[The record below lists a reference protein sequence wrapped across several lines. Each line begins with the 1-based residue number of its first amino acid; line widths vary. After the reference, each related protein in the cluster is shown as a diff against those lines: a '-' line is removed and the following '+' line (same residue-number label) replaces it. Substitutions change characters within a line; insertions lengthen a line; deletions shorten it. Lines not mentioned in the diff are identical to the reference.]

1 MTLLQDTPA
10 VQQRKAEGERGSGR
24 HAIACLALLL
34 VLLWTQHGHAAPEP
48 PRLLDLNLPAHH
60 LEESVQA
67 FSRATGMA
75 VRVDRELTHG
85 RRAIGVKGRYTA
97 QQALDVLLTGSGL
110 MARYASSD
118 AFTLQVP
125 RSDPQPEVRGA
136 KARAAAQRLNTSYAA
151 ALQQAIER
159 SLCRSP
165 LTRPGSF
172 RALVQVWIS
181 AHGQIEFSR
190 LVSTTGNAQRDEA
203 LVRSLSA
210 TRIDRPAPSSLR
222 LPVTLLLMPE
232 TTGTRM
238 KCTTGEGAFRS

>member
-1 MTLLQDTPA
+1 MTVLQDTPA
-10 VQQRKAEGERGSGR
+10 VHQRRAEGERGAAR
-24 HAIACLALLL
+24 QAIACLALLL
-34 VLLWTQHGHAAPEP
+34 ALLWTPLVQAATET
-48 PRLLDLNLPAHH
+48 PRLLDLNLPAQN
-60 LEESVQA
+60 LEQSLQA

-75 VRVDRELTHG
+75 VLVDRELTRS
-85 RRAIGVKGRYTA
+85 RRSIGVHGRYTA

-125 RSDPQPEVRGA
+125 RSDPQAEDRGP
-136 KARAAAQRLNTSYAA
+136 KARAAAQRLNTSYAG

-172 RALVQVWIS
+172 RALVQVWVNPD
-181 AHGQIEFSR
+181 GRIEYSR
-190 LVSTTGNAQRDEA
+190 LVSSTGDVKRDET
-203 LVRSLSA
+203 LVRSLSS
-210 TRIDRPAPSSLR
+210 TRVDRPAPSSLR